1 MDPKPSYQQL
11 PVNNKKSCSKL
22 IYFCIVIVL
31 VCGTAFC
38 IIVSNRV
45 FHLEDELRH
54 QETLLHRLKILV
66 DKKQIEKSNIT
77 SLARDSITGNNNGPV
92 ENSNYTVGKKFFAAP
107 RKSQLVGYAGGKKV
121 GLCLVQICLC
131 FPMFDDVEM
140 HSRHTFGYKNVRE
153 KISH

>member
-11 PVNNKKSCSKL
+11 PVNEKKFCSKL

-66 DKKQIEKSNIT
+66 DKKQTKESNIT
-77 SLARDSITGNNNGPV
+77 RLARDSITGNNNRPV
-92 ENSNYTVGKKFFAAP
+92 KSSNHTVEKKFFASV
-107 RKSQLVGYAGGKKV
+107 RKSQLVGYVGGKKV
-121 GLCLVQICLC
+121 GLCSIQILFC
-131 FPMFDDVEM
+131 FPML
-140 HSRHTFGYKNVRE
+140 
-153 KISH
+153 